1 MRRAIVFSLLVCG
14 GGVTVA
20 TACAPGEGEAPGG
33 WAGGN
38 AEASVDRDGA
48 AVYDAGLASQFDT
61 STPQAVVADASS
73 APQVPPSLP
82 YCATQDA
89 GAGAD
94 AGAPSCN
101 ALDPCAAQ
109 VVGQTSVH
117 GLPRRSVDR
126 SWQAHTR
133 SSTCVSST
141 ARRTVTAAS
150 GPGRFAGLAFGS
162 AASPRFSSS
171 ATRRTRAQRS
181 TRIHPPRNRR
191 GRAEPTPSMAPRSS
205 SILRARRVERRHG
218 ATPRRVTSCSG
229 SWRINPPASP
239 GRWST
244 VGSDVAGALT
254 HRTDAI
260 RAGAHQP
267 PSTVAPFAICSQ
279 AP

>member
-117 GLPRRSVDR
+117 GPPPPLGGPIVAGAYALFDVRFFDGATDGDGGIRPGEVCGPGVWFCSKPEVLELGDSAYARAAVDPD
-126 SWQAHTR
+126 SSSAKPTR
-133 SSTCVSST
+133 SSGTYAVDGTTLVFDTTCPTSGAETWSYAATGNELFRFLAYQPTGLTWALVY
-141 ARRTVTAAS
+141 RR
-150 GPGRFAGLAFGS
+150 
-162 AASPRFSSS
+162 
-171 ATRRTRAQRS
+171 Q
-181 TRIHPPRNRR
+181 
-191 GRAEPTPSMAPRSS
+191 
-205 SILRARRVERRHG
+205 
-218 ATPRRVTSCSG
+218 
-229 SWRINPPASP
+229 
-239 GRWST
+239 
-244 VGSDVAGALT
+244 
-254 HRTDAI
+254 
-260 RAGAHQP
+260 
-267 PSTVAPFAICSQ
+267 
-279 AP
+279 